1 MICLVLREE
10 RSLTAVAPKVLI
22 MKEKSKL
29 VVLFFGTTS
38 FINSLTNNMLS
49 ATDSFG
55 AVHCLVVCLKSEL
68 MEALMQRR
76 TIRPRRE
83 P

>member
-1 MICLVLREE
+1 MLEDAAVRAVVVYSLFSSRKALGVDE
-10 RSLTAVAPKVLI
+10 RAWLEDVIVRVRKGKDGKV
-22 MKEKSKL
+22 SNTP
-29 VVLFFGTTS
+29 VY
-38 FINSLTNNMLS
+38 
-49 ATDSFG
+49 
-55 AVHCLVVCLKSEL
+55 CLVVCLKSEL

>member
-1 MICLVLREE
+1 M
-10 RSLTAVAPKVLI
+10 APKVLI

-55 AVHCLVVCLKSEL
+55 AG
-68 MEALMQRR
+68 ALSCRV
-76 TIRPRRE
+76 P
-83 P
+83 